1 MKKRIFSMLLA
12 VALILSL
19 GVTSVIAAGEKF
31 DAKNNVNIVYF
42 GGSQTQIGLEEGGWC
57 HKVTDW
63 FSQKYTG
70 TTFTTVDAAYG
81 GMGSNWGFMRAKAD
95 VINKNADIVFIDFA
109 LNDNSVYGTGAV
121 NEENGLSYIE
131 AMVRNIMSAKE
142 APKVFFI
149 YTCKKSQITDESAK
163 TTHKKSLYNKI
174 AQYYGIP
181 EIDIHDE
188 FCKLD
193 NVDDLFRSDDVHFSA
208 AGNEKVGEL
217 AVSKLETE
225 GFIKAP
231 TLKSDL
237 YIHANRYS
245 AYSPDEYKVVDLY
258 NDGKLT
264 TTGEWEVV
272 DQTGTAPSYI
282 GNMDLKYINPKTE
295 DSTFSYDFKGDM
307 IGFKFIL
314 NSNGADAEIYID
326 DVLKGTLVMNGTSNF
341 PNAYMWKDL
350 GEGWHTLKVVP
361 KSIEGNCYIEKIY
374 TDANARLHS
383 TQSVVTK
390 RIASNPIQNMTY
402 NSIAFMNKVGWN
414 NGLNNIHYIHHDIT
428 KADKTGVN
436 NLNFIYRPSM
446 KLLVDDNNMI
456 VSKRTGVKY
465 YFRGTS
471 AADFVNAAIA
481 VPAAGYTVSLGNVNA
496 KSVNFVATSRDY
508 HYPESVDIEDYKVT
522 INYTDGSSED
532 NYLTIYDYLVNND
545 RVIASPY
552 IIQGNGKP
560 VMDAKYN
567 MFEYSVPVQS
577 GKTVKSITFGAN
589 QTSVMVYAVTTVSEE
604 VESSPISLINKN
616 SIAYFEG
623 PGWNTGNGANADVIY
638 GMYSFIHRTSM
649 KTFLDASGILTSKY
663 TGVKYDF
670 STVLKADY
678 KENGAVITTGANNGY
693 SINYGDKE
701 LETINFIA
709 TSRKE
714 EKNSKI
720 DLADYKVVVNYTD
733 GTSEEKTLTIY
744 GAGTSNNQIVANPY
758 LIYGYKTPV
767 TTETYNMFEYVIPV
781 NKSVKSLTFKS
792 GQTPIILFAASGKLK
807 DQTKKSVV
815 STTFDITKYCDSR
828 PTAKA
833 GETGNLTGN
842 DALNTNYLVIQENI
856 EAKLDSELCHTS
868 NGMRYSFAQ
877 LKNPARRA
885 IHVGTT
891 KTKTIDVG
899 GDYYSKIGFF
909 AIRQS
914 ADSVDG
920 TLPVTLNYVD
930 GSSEV
935 KNVTLG
941 NNSNGQGG
949 TGYALLGNVLGKT
962 SWTSEQTSATA
973 VHPFNYVITVDST
986 KALESVTFGA
996 SDTAVSCWILSVA
1009 GLGRDSFEASNGVLK
1024 TNDEV
1029 MEDLGAVAGE
1039 KVNLTF
1045 KTKAVSETKYDLMV
1059 VFYSENGTKLEKI
1072 DYYNCKN
1079 NLGLKNE
1086 TFEITIPENADSD
1099 WTVKAFL
1106 WNEFTGMTP
1115 IHDALIIK

>member
-1 MKKRIFSMLLA
+1 MKKRILSLFLV
-12 VALILSL
+12 VALVLSL
-19 GVTSVIAAGEKF
+19 GVTMVAAAGEKF
-31 DAKNNVNIVYF
+31 DNKSNVNIVYF
-42 GGSQTQIGLEEGGWC
+42 GGSQTQVGLEEGGWC
-57 HKVTDW
+57 HMITDW
-63 FSQKYTG
+63 FSENYTG
-70 TTFTTVDAAYG
+70 STFKTIDASYG

-95 VINKNADIVFIDFA
+95 VISKNADIVFIDFA
-109 LNDNSVYGTGAV
+109 LNDNSVYGSGAV

-163 TTHKKSLYNKI
+163 TTHKKAMYHKI
-174 AQYYGIP
+174 AEHYGIP
-181 EIDIHDE
+181 EIDIHDGLCE
-188 FCKLD
+188 LD
-193 NVDDLFRSDDVHFSA
+193 SVDDLFRSDDVHFSD
-208 AGNEKVGEL
+208 AGNEKVGEI
-217 AVSKLETE
+217 AIAALETD

-231 TLKSDL
+231 VLKSDL

-245 AYSPDEYKVVDLY
+245 AYSPDEFKVVDLY

-295 DSTFSYDFKGDM
+295 GSTFSYEFKGDM

-314 NSNGADAEIYID
+314 NSNGADADIYID

-361 KSIEGNCYIEKIY
+361 KNIEGNCYIEKIY
-374 TDANARLHS
+374 TAENAELSS
-383 TQSVVTK
+383 TQSVTTK
-390 RIASNPIQNMTY
+390 KIASNPIQNMTY

-414 NGLNNIHYIHHDIT
+414 NGLSNIHYIHHDTT

-446 KLLVDDNNMI
+446 KLLVDENNMI

-465 YFRGTS
+465 YFRGAS

-481 VPAAGYTVSLGNVNA
+481 VPAAGYTVSLGNITA
-496 KSVNFVATSRDY
+496 KSINFVATSRDY
-508 HYPESVDIEDYKVT
+508 HYPDSVDIEDYKVT

-532 NYLTIYDYLVNND
+532 KYLTIYDYLAQND
-545 RVIASPY
+545 SVIASPY
-552 IIQGNGKP
+552 IIQGNSKP

-567 MFEYSVPVQS
+567 MFEYSVPVQV

-604 VESSPISLINKN
+604 VESSPISLINRN

-649 KTFLDASGILTSKY
+649 KTFLDAKGMLTSKF

-678 KENGAVITTGANNGY
+678 KENGAVITNGANSGY
-693 SINYGDKE
+693 SVNYGDKE
-701 LETINFIA
+701 YETLNFIA

-714 EKNSKI
+714 EKNSKVDI
-720 DLADYKVVVNYTD
+720 ADYKVVVNYTD

-744 GAGTSNNQIVANPY
+744 GANTSNGSVVANPK

-767 TTETYNMFEYVIPV
+767 TDEIYNMFEYVIPV
-781 NKSVKSLTFKS
+781 NKAVASLTFKT

-842 DALNTNYLVIQENI
+842 DILNKYYLVIQENI

-877 LKNPARRA
+877 LKNPAKRA
-885 IHVGTT
+885 IHVGAT

-962 SWTSEQTSATA
+962 SGTSEQTSATA
-973 VHPFNYVITVDST
+973 VHPFNYVITVDSN
-986 KALESVTFGA
+986 KALESVAFGA
-996 SDTAVSCWILSVA
+996 SDTAVSCWILAMA
-1009 GLGRDSFEASNGVLK
+1009 GLGRDDFEATNGKLNTEK
-1024 TNDEV
+1024 EV
-1029 MEDLGAVAGE
+1029 IDDLSEVAGE
-1039 KVNLTF
+1039 KVDLTF
-1045 KTKAVSETKYDLMV
+1045 KTKTVSETEYDLIV
-1059 VFYSENGTKLEKI
+1059 AYYSENGERFEKI
-1072 DYYNCKN
+1072 ERFDCGK
-1079 NLGLKNE
+1079 NLGIKNE
-1086 TFEITIPENADSD
+1086 TVTAVVPENADSD
-1099 WTVKAFL
+1099 WKVKVFL
-1106 WNEFTGMTP
+1106 WNEFEGMTP
-1115 IHDALIIK
+1115 IHDAMIIK